1 MRLPAMDKLSVSLFS
16 VVLLVGVGFQTAAQ
30 QRILTSEAAK
40 YVGKKAT
47 VCGQVAS
54 TNYAESNKGS
64 PTFLNLDRG
73 YPDQKFTVVIGG
85 EDRHKFP
92 KFPEAHYSGRKI
104 CVTGIIS
111 MNRGVAQT
119 IVRDPSQITR
129 DE

>member
-1 MRLPAMDKLSVSLFS
+1 MDKLSVSLFS
-16 VVLLVGVGFQTAAQ
+16 LILLVGVGFQTAAQ

-73 YPDQKFTVVIGG
+73 LLFEPPLG
-85 EDRHKFP
+85 
-92 KFPEAHYSGRKI
+92 S
-104 CVTGIIS
+104 C
-111 MNRGVAQT
+111 
-119 IVRDPSQITR
+119 
-129 DE
+129 

>member
-1 MRLPAMDKLSVSLFS
+1 MERLNLFFLSAVMFG
-16 VVLLVGVGFQTAAQ
+16 GVAFQTAAQ
-30 QRILTSEAAK
+30 QRILSSEAAK

-54 TNYAESNKGS
+54 TNYAETNKGS

-92 KFPEAHYSGRKI
+92 KLPEAHYAGRKI
-104 CVTGIIS
+104 CVTGTIS
-111 MNRGVAQT
+111 LDRGVAR
-119 IVRDPSQITR
+119 IIIRDPSQITR
-129 DE
+129 DK